1 MESHGEAVEGLR
13 QRFGESQEETRLL
26 QSKLD
31 AMERRIKELDDAN
44 KELAA
49 QVARKEE
56 ALHQLNVGLPVCLS
70 GCLPASLFVCLACL
84 SASLSVSLLV

>member
-1 MESHGEAVEGLR
+1 MEALR
-13 QRFGESQEETRLL
+13 QRFSESQEETRLL

-44 KELAA
+44 KEMAA

-56 ALHQLNVGLPVCLS
+56 ALHQINVGLPVCLLS
-70 GCLPASLFVCLACL
+70 VCLSASLFVLSGFCL
-84 SASLSVSLLV
+84 SASLSVCLLV